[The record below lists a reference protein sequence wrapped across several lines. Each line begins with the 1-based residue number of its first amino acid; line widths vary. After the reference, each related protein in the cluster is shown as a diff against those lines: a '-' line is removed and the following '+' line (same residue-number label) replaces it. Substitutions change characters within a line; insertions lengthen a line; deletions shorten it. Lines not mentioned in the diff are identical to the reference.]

1 MMGLDQRDKEMMA
14 LSVPTVD
21 FFELREDLDRLEDTV
36 VRLEKIVEALIL
48 LHKEERVKSWTLIL
62 QEMLKK
68 EAYKKGNYGN
78 RTG

>member
-1 MMGLDQRDKEMMA
+1 MGLDQRDKEMMA